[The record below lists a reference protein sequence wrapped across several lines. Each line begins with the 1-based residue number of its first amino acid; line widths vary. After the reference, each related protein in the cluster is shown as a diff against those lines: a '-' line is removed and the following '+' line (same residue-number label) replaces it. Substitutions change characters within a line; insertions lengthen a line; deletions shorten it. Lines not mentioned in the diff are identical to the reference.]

1 MKVPFL
7 YLAWLMYLAS
17 LVHIAAADDPP
28 QQDAAQTALA
38 RFQREAES
46 YEMQIGDE
54 RPAPLELQ
62 TKPILHWGNPAGN
75 GEDGAVFV
83 WLQHGRPEVI
93 GTFFTYRRGTTGELV
108 LKHSLHSLSDLP
120 IAADCAKL
128 RVWSPKSPGVAFHPL
143 PDAPPPADSSR
154 ARLLQVKALAKDF
167 SGKLV
172 DLRENSTEL
181 RLLPQP
187 LIRYEPTAGATVDGA
202 IFALAEG
209 TDPQILVLIEA
220 RKGKE
225 DVATWQYGFARFHF
239 VHLWG
244 YHKGNEVWHVEA
256 DPSQTKTTLGDPA
269 QAGKIYISLQKK

>member
-1 MKVPFL
+1 MKRSFL
-7 YLAWLMYLAS
+7 CVALPIFLTSLAQA
-17 LVHIAAADDPP
+17 AAADDQPP
-28 QQDAAQTALA
+28 QDAAAGALA
-38 RFQREAES
+38 RFQKEAES
-46 YEMQIGDE
+46 YEMQIGDQS
-54 RPAPLELQ
+54 PSPLELQ
-62 TKPILHWGNPAGN
+62 AKPILHWDNPAGN

-93 GTFFTYRRGTTGELV
+93 GTFFTLRRASTGETI

-120 IAADCAKL
+120 LAADCAKL
-128 RVWSPKSPGVAFHPL
+128 RVWSPKSPGVVFRAVPG
-143 PDAPPPADSSR
+143 ASPPADSSR
-154 ARLLQVKALAKDF
+154 ARLLQMKALVKDF
-167 SGKLV
+167 SGKMV

-187 LIRYEPTAGATVDGA
+187 LIRYEPTAGQVVDGA

-220 RKGKE
+220 RRDKDGPP
-225 DVATWQYGFARFHF
+225 TWQYGFARFHF

-244 YHKGNEVWHVEA
+244 YHKGVEVWHVEA
-256 DPSQTKTTLGDPA
+256 DASQTKSPLGDPA